1 VKGKHM
7 TYEENTSGP
16 FAGHN
21 NHRDPL
27 GWAKAPGFNPPK
39 LFAVLAGFAIF
50 PPLGLGILGYFLWNN
65 RRSGWDGPRHAY
77 RGAAGRGC
85 GVGYERMGRGRMG
98 RSGNTAFDEHSAKVM
113 NDLDEERRAFS
124 EHRAEQRRKRDQEAF
139 DGFQAQR
146 NTKDEEPK

>member
-1 VKGKHM
+1 M

-50 PPLGLGILGYFLWNN
+50 PPLGLGVLGYFLWNS
-65 RRSGWDGPRHAY
+65 RRSGWGGPRHAH
-77 RGAAGRGC
+77 REAGRGC
-85 GVGYERMGRGRMG
+85 GMGRGRMG
-98 RSGNTAFDEHSAKVM
+98 RSGNTAFDDHTAKVM

-146 NTKDEEPK
+146 KTTGEEPL

>member
-1 VKGKHM
+1 M

-50 PPLGLGILGYFLWNN
+50 PPLGLGVLGYFLWNN
-65 RRSGWDGPRHAY
+65 RRSGWDGPRHAD
-77 RGAAGRGC
+77 RGARGC
-85 GVGYERMGRGRMG
+85 ATGRGRMG
-98 RSGNTAFDEHSAKVM
+98 RSGNTAFDEHSAKIM
-113 NDLDEERRAFS
+113 NDLNDERQAFF

-146 NTKDEEPK
+146 NTKGEQST